1 MTAHWN
7 NVGWPP
13 GYDTDASRKEL
24 VQELHLLKTK
34 LFMDYIEEGK
44 LPLRRGVLRVVD
56 AAIAAGVPLGV
67 CSTSN
72 DKAVRT
78 LVRVL
83 MGKEREAKFK
93 IFAGDVVPKKK
104 PSPDIYLLA
113 KETMGLDAAHT
124 VVIEDSHIGLTAAKA
139 AGMVCVVTK
148 SSYTENEDFRAADR
162 VIAELGESEEKGGI
176 SFEELVALGVGV
188 GGRV

>member
-7 NVGWPP
+7 KVGWPP

-24 VQELHLLKTK
+24 VQELHQLKTK

-44 LPLRRGVLRVVD
+44 LPLRPGVLRVVD

-83 MGKEREAKFK
+83 MGEEREAKFK
-93 IFAGDVVPKKK
+93 IFAGDDVPKKK
-104 PSPDIYLLA
+104 PSPDLYLLA
-113 KETMGLDAAHT
+113 KETMGLDAVHT

-148 SSYTENEDFRAADR
+148 SSYTQNEDFRAADR
-162 VIAELGESEEKGGI
+162 VIAELGESEERGGI
-176 SFEELVALGVGV
+176 LFEELVALGVGV

>member
-7 NVGWPP
+7 KVGWPL
-13 GYDTDASRKEL
+13 GYDSDAKRQDL
-24 VQELHLLKTK
+24 VRELHMLKTN
-34 LFMDYIEEGK
+34 LFMNYIEEGK
-44 LPLRRGVLRVVD
+44 LPLRPGVLRVVD

-83 MGKEREAKFK
+83 MGEERMSHFQ

-104 PSPDIYLLA
+104 PWPDIYLLA
-113 KETMGLDAAHT
+113 KEQMGLDAGRT

-139 AGMVCVVTK
+139 AGMKCLVTK
-148 SSYTENEDFRAADR
+148 SSYTANEDFMAADR
-162 VIAELGESEEKGGI
+162 VVEELGKEEAGGGV
-176 SFEELVALGVGV
+176 SFKDLEALGLS
-188 GGRV
+188 